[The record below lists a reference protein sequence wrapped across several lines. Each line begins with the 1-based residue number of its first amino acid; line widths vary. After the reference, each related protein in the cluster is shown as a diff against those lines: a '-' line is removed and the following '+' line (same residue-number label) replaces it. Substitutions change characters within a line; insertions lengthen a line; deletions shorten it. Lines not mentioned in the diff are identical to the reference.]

1 MEANNPESGIVG
13 VGRYII
19 DNTYK
24 VHNIICKEDP
34 TGQFTYDP
42 FTKKGVLPFW
52 GVMCTTF
59 EGLNEFNKKYIT
71 DHLEEIGYDIQTIRL
86 EKFWLFWFCDGSL
99 EDQKEL
105 FFMGTKAKE
114 HAYLVQHVFNSLL
127 ESNIDNI
134 IRNLKTDLASLE
146 G

>member
-1 MEANNPESGIVG
+1 MAKAEMIK

-24 VHNIICKEDP
+24 VHNIICSENKDG
-34 TGQFTYDP
+34 TFIFDP
-42 FTKKGVLPFW
+42 FENKETIPFW

-59 EGLNEFNKKYIT
+59 EGLNQENKQYIM
-71 DHLEEIGYDIQTIRL
+71 DHLDEYNYTIQSIRL

-105 FFMGTKAKE
+105 FFLNDKAKE
-114 HAYLVQHVFNSLL
+114 NAYLVQHVFNSLL

-134 IRNLKTDLASLE
+134 LLKIKTDISNLE